1 MDAGFISSVTVA
13 IITGLCTAIGTIV
26 SSRIM
31 NSKNQALLN
40 YRLDKLEEK
49 VDVHNHV
56 VQRVVILEE
65 KIKDLIHGNNTV

>member
-1 MDAGFISSVTVA
+1 MDAGIIGSVAVA
-13 IITGLCTAIGTIV
+13 IITGLCTTIGTIV

-56 VQRVVILEE
+56 VQRVAIMEE
-65 KIKDLIHGNNTV
+65 RIKDLIHGNNSV

>member
-1 MDAGFISSVTVA
+1 MDITNVA
-13 IITGLCTAIGTIV
+13 VAVITGLFAALGSIISARV
-26 SSRIM
+26 L

-56 VQRVVILEE
+56 IQRVAILEDRIKLFHE
-65 KIKDLIHGNNTV
+65 NDKI

>member
-1 MDAGFISSVTVA
+1 M
-13 IITGLCTAIGTIV
+13 
-26 SSRIM
+26 SSRIT

-56 VQRVVILEE
+56 VQRVAILEE
-65 KIKDLIHGNNTV
+65 RIKDLIHGNNSV